1 MATGPSD
8 RVAEEQAA
16 LRRVAT
22 LVARGG
28 QPDEI
33 LSAISNEVQGL
44 FGVQAAVL
52 RFERY
57 GPAIV
62 FVGVSEGSET
72 PIGTRWEFKP
82 GMASAEVYRTGRPA
96 RVDAMDWASAAGRVA
111 TAARRLDIVST
122 VQCPIMVEG
131 RLWGAMSVSS
141 TDHLLPVD
149 TEERLATFT
158 ELVGTAI
165 ANAQARVELRAFA
178 EEQAALRRVATLVAR
193 AAPPEEVFAAVTAE
207 VGQVLGADLTAMCR
221 YDPDGAATVVGAW
234 SAPDVEMASAVGARL
249 ERSGRSLHALVFL
262 TGRPGRIED
271 HADAS
276 GAVNDAARERG
287 FRSSVGAP
295 ISVEDRLWGVM
306 TVASTDQG
314 PLPADTELRLAG
326 FTELVGTAIAN
337 AQARVELR
345 GYAEE
350 QAALRRV
357 ATLVARAAPPH
368 EVFAAVTA
376 EVGQVLSAD
385 LTTMSRYDPGG
396 ALTIVGAWTKTGE
409 GVPFPSGTRLEHG
422 GRNLHTLVFQTGRP
436 ARIDTY
442 DDATG
447 PGADATIEQ
456 GIHSGVGAPISVE
469 GRLWGYMSLLST
481 LEEPLP
487 ADTEARLAGFTELVG
502 TAIANA
508 EAQAALAASRA
519 RIVAAADTTR
529 RRIERDL
536 HDAAQQRLVS
546 LALHLRSTVQA
557 AVPPGADELTAQLDV
572 VANEIVGV
580 VDELR
585 ELARG
590 LHPAALADGGLRP
603 ALKTLARRSAVPVRL
618 DLDLDVDRR
627 LPEPIELAAYY
638 VVAEALA
645 NSVKHAHAS
654 VIDVQAATGEGVLR
668 VRVRDDGSGGA
679 DPTGG
684 SGLIGLT
691 DRVEALGGRL
701 TLDSPPG
708 AGTAMRVVLPLTAPS
723 GLESPATA
731 TGPPDD
737 TGPDG

>member
-1 MATGPSD
+1 
-8 RVAEEQAA
+8 
-16 LRRVAT
+16 
-22 LVARGG
+22 
-28 QPDEI
+28 
-33 LSAISNEVQGL
+33 
-44 FGVQAAVL
+44 
-52 RFERY
+52 
-57 GPAIV
+57 
-62 FVGVSEGSET
+62 
-72 PIGTRWEFKP
+72 
-82 GMASAEVYRTGRPA
+82 
-96 RVDAMDWASAAGRVA
+96 
-111 TAARRLDIVST
+111 
-122 VQCPIMVEG
+122 
-131 RLWGAMSVSS
+131 
-141 TDHLLPVD
+141 
-149 TEERLATFT
+149 
-158 ELVGTAI
+158 
-165 ANAQARVELRAFA
+165 
-178 EEQAALRRVATLVAR
+178 
-193 AAPPEEVFAAVTAE
+193 
-207 VGQVLGADLTAMCR
+207 
-221 YDPDGAATVVGAW
+221 
-234 SAPDVEMASAVGARL
+234 
-249 ERSGRSLHALVFL
+249 
-262 TGRPGRIED
+262 
-271 HADAS
+271 
-276 GAVNDAARERG
+276 
-287 FRSSVGAP
+287 
-295 ISVEDRLWGVM
+295 
-306 TVASTDQG
+306 
-314 PLPADTELRLAG
+314 
-326 FTELVGTAIAN
+326 
-337 AQARVELR
+337 
-345 GYAEE
+345 
-350 QAALRRV
+350 
-357 ATLVARAAPPH
+357 
-368 EVFAAVTA
+368 
-376 EVGQVLSAD
+376 
-385 LTTMSRYDPGG
+385 
-396 ALTIVGAWTKTGE
+396 
-409 GVPFPSGTRLEHG
+409 
-422 GRNLHTLVFQTGRP
+422 LVFQTGRP
-436 ARIDTY
+436 VRIDKY

-469 GRLWGYMSLLST
+469 GRLWGYISLLSI

-557 AVPPGADELTAQLDV
+557 AVPPGADELTAHLDV
-572 VANEIVGV
+572 VADEIVGV

-654 VIDVQAATGEGVLR
+654 VIDVQAATGEGVLQ
-668 VRVRDDGSGGA
+668 VRVRDDGRGGA

-723 GLESPATA
+723 GLGSPATV
-731 TGPPDD
+731 TGRPDD
-737 TGPDG
+737 TGPGG